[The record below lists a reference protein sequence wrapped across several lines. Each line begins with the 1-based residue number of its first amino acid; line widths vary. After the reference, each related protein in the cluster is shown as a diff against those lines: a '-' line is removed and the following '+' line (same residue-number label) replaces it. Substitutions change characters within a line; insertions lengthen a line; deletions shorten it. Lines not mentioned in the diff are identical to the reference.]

1 MLLDQRVNSLKLFT
15 SKKKIAAIAEL
26 TFSQTLRELEI
37 FLNMTD

>member
-15 SKKKIAAIAEL
+15 SKKKVAAITTL
-26 TFSQTLRELEI
+26 TFSQIFRELEI